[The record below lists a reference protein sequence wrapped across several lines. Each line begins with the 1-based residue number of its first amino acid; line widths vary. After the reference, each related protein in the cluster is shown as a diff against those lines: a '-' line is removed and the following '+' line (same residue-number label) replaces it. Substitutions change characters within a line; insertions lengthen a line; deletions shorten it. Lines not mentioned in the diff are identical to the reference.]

1 MIPDSEG
8 SEGEL
13 KRVDHL
19 MYVTLKYTR
28 TVDVMKNIIA
38 KLISAMDHAIIDSLT
53 YYQTKERIKDIPAT
67 PISRAELFKKT
78 VRCKEREKFLE
89 YIELY
94 FFLKM
99 VDKAEFTKKS
109 EFRKDVTLTV
119 MQDDEVFE
127 IKTPDLMTYFDKVK
141 DFVRLVEEYCKND

>member
-8 SEGEL
+8 AEGEL
-13 KRVDHL
+13 KRADHL
-19 MYVTLKYTR
+19 IYVTLKYTR
-28 TVDVMKNIIA
+28 TCDVMKNIIS
-38 KLISAMDHAIIDSLT
+38 KLIGAMDYAIIDALT
-53 YYQTKERIKDIPAT
+53 YYHKNKKIKDIPLT
-67 PISRAELFKKT
+67 PISRAEIFRKVVK
-78 VRCKEREKFLE
+78 CKEREKLLE
-89 YIELY
+89 YMELY

-127 IKTPDLMTYFDKVK
+127 IKTPDLYNYFEKVK
-141 DFVRLVEEYCKND
+141 EFVSLIKEHFHD